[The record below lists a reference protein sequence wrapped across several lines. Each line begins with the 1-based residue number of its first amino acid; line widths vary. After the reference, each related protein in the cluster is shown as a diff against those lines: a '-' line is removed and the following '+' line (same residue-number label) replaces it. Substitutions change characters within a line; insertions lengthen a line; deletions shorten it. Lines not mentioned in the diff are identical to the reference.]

1 MCVQYTCYIDYFDL
15 ERVHT
20 HTQTRMFMVQTE
32 DFSLFFHYLDIIYFS
47 DVPIGF
53 VHKIYRRR
61 TVPGVTFPRIP
72 FVKVL
77 SILDMPT
84 VSWLG
89 IVAGWWDFR
98 TVYFPYYLYIF
109 AAWRGLRTFANT
121 RSAWVNSIKTK
132 STETTA
138 TSLFNY
144 FVTTKCIKFQ
154 VILFGEI
161 YIEGTGHVW

>member
-61 TVPGVTFPRIP
+61 TVSGVTFFRIP

-121 RSAWVNSIKTK
+121 RSAWVNSIKPK
-132 STETTA
+132 V
-138 TSLFNY
+138 LKQLRHLY
-144 FVTTKCIKFQ
+144 LI
-154 VILFGEI
+154 ILSPPIASNFS
-161 YIEGTGHVW
+161 